1 MVGRARSVFD
11 GLRILE
17 LATVREKLGRPPLSD
32 ESRGKIP
39 FFFPSFSL
47 HALTGIPNWL
57 ETFLN
62 REQVRFPIASPSEFC
77 GRSTHD
83 PEYPPPP
90 SSFFFTLSSF
100 SLLLPGASSS
110 RGKGFIVPLTRCVY
124 ALSTLII
131 NAPVS
136 FADCVL
142 TRRGED

>member
-77 GRSTHD
+77 GRSILNILLRLR
-83 PEYPPPP
+83 P
-90 SSFFFTLSSF
+90 SF
-100 SLLLPGASSS
+100 SLSHPSPSFFLVLRLLE
-110 RGKGFIVPLTRCVY
+110 GKGSLY
-124 ALSTLII
+124 H
-131 NAPVS
+131 
-136 FADCVL
+136 
-142 TRRGED
+142 